1 LAIRKYH
8 WNLIEMASEPDK
20 IQEQKLRESSHQQNS
35 NIVHGVHPGMARME
49 SNKTDFDDDGF
60 QEGLDSAVTAIK
72 EYFDRYL

>member
-1 LAIRKYH
+1 
-8 WNLIEMASEPDK
+8 
-20 IQEQKLRESSHQQNS
+20 
-35 NIVHGVHPGMARME
+35 ME